1 MQKNRLFRNFF
12 KFCHQGR
19 VRVPKRN
26 SKLRFIFVQYLLSST
41 MYYYRMKS
49 IATYEPSQ
57 CFTIVAQHDFLI
69 FNNSTPNEKERKS
82 NCMISYDD
90 DYQHNSTIRSTH
102 GPPNM
107 MEKKKKKKKKKTKIT
122 YIHIHMKRRG
132 RLPR

>member
-1 MQKNRLFRNFF
+1 
-12 KFCHQGR
+12 
-19 VRVPKRN
+19 
-26 SKLRFIFVQYLLSST
+26 

-90 DYQHNSTIRSTH
+90 DYHHNSTIRSTH
-102 GPPNM
+102 GPPNLM
-107 MEKKKKKKKKKTKIT
+107 GEEKEEKKNKD
-122 YIHIHMKRRG
+122 YIHTYTYEATRQAATLKSIRQVT
-132 RLPR
+132 LEYVCIYIEYSTV